1 MDWINLVSMIVGIL
15 SMFATI
21 AISIVIYILQKNEK
35 KQEHKRELKR
45 EARDFL
51 IENIDEKEYL
61 PLAQF
66 AARIN
71 PLYKHNRKIFNR
83 FNRCDEELQK
93 EILEQAHF
101 SDLKLEVYDDDFC
114 YKMLKL
120 FEKDAKDM
128 GLFTQSFLYDNSKY
142 FFRGLN
148 SHGNTRLIGDL
159 QIDKVNNVS
168 QTDYL
173 PKYLYYWH
181 GDKYHAI
188 AENEI
193 WLRLLDYSLF
203 KSGEM
208 TEDKFNNIKR
218 FGSFGYHD
226 QMEDSKFIY
235 SLPKTYSEFK
245 EMHKIPPLDYYW
257 FLVTST
263 SESECVYMV
272 MEMVRQGVLLINR
285 ENNKEWLNPF
295 EGEYEIERNEDL
307 FYATL
312 QTLFCTYSKKLN
324 KKFQK

>member
-1 MDWINLVSMIVGIL
+1 MDWINLVSMIIGIL
-15 SMFATI
+15 SLFATI
-21 AISIVIYILQKNEK
+21 AISIVIYILQKNERTR
-35 KQEHKRELKR
+35 EHTKDLERQ
-45 EARDFL
+45 ARDFL

-71 PLYKHNRKIFNR
+71 PLHKHNRVIFNR
-83 FNRCDEELQK
+83 FNRCDDELKK
-93 EILEQAHF
+93 EILKQAHF
-101 SDLKLEVYDDDFC
+101 SDLKLNVYENDFC
-114 YKMLKL
+114 YQLIKL
-120 FEKDAKDM
+120 FEKDAKNM
-128 GLFTQSFLYDNSKY
+128 NLFTQSFLYDNSKY

-148 SHGNTRLIGDL
+148 SHGNTKLMGDL
-159 QIDKVNNVS
+159 QIDKVNNVP

-173 PKYLYYWH
+173 PNYLYSWH

-203 KSGEM
+203 QSGDM

-226 QMEDSKFIY
+226 QIENTKFVY

-257 FLVTST
+257 FLVTSS
-263 SESECVYMV
+263 SEDECVYIV
-272 MEMVRQGVLLINR
+272 MEMVRQGSLLINR
-285 ENNKEWLNPF
+285 ENNKEWLTPF
-295 EGEYEIERNEDL
+295 ECEYEIERNEDL

-324 KKFQK
+324 KN